1 MKMFGEGRVSW
12 CFAASCIWS
21 GARLKS
27 ANIDIE
33 FTLIMYI
40 CIFDHTA
47 KGSRNKSL
55 NSILV
60 LLKHSDPKFQGL
72 PVDRWDLLWM
82 SSSCSAPCIATYI
95 YIYVYINIDQNG
107 SHHLQG
113 RHPINL
119 KTGCKCACGKSK
131 WQIGKDTINEKC
143 EIFLANVPRSGSA
156 ISYIHL
162 PLHLMMPQLKTR
174 ISDWEKSHL
183 LSPRKPC
190 KSDSIWVFSL
200 CVKSSLPTRRSP
212 LTTHTASVWRNMRW
226 SVMELRSSWGEVVHI
241 DGTLRHLLVGGW
253 TNPSEKSDRQ
263 NGWK

>member
-95 YIYVYINIDQNG
+95 YICIYKY
-107 SHHLQG
+107 
-113 RHPINL
+113 R
-119 KTGCKCACGKSK
+119 SK
-131 WQIGKDTINEKC
+131 WI
-143 EIFLANVPRSGSA
+143 
-156 ISYIHL
+156 
-162 PLHLMMPQLKTR
+162 
-174 ISDWEKSHL
+174 
-183 LSPRKPC
+183 
-190 KSDSIWVFSL
+190 
-200 CVKSSLPTRRSP
+200 SP
-212 LTTHTASVWRNMRW
+212 LAGQTSNKPQNRMQVCLWQIQMTNWQGYHQWKVWN
-226 SVMELRSSWGEVVHI
+226 LPG
-241 DGTLRHLLVGGW
+241 
-253 TNPSEKSDRQ
+253 
-263 NGWK
+263 